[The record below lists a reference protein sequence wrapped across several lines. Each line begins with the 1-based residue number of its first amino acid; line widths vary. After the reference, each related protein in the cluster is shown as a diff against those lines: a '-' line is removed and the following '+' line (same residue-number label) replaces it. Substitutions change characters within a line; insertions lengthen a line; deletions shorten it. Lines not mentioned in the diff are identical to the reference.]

1 MKIFIVILV
10 VVVVFVATQAILT
23 RRLINI
29 GVALSKQAVPFSRV
43 NLEATERILVIG
55 DSTAVGTGAE
65 SPEVSIAGRVG
76 QTFPNAEITN
86 LGVNGAKT
94 HELIPRLEKIKDQ
107 HYELIMVHIGGN
119 DIVRFTNLDE
129 LTESIA
135 SVLDLATTLADN
147 VTLTTTGNMGTAKL
161 LPFASRGIYE
171 SRTRKVRTIFKEAA
185 EKRQVLYVDLFREK
199 PVDPFALDPDKFY
212 AADIF
217 HPSGEGYEDWY
228 KIIYRTL
235 EKISF

>member
-10 VVVVFVATQAILT
+10 VIIVFVATQAIQT
-23 RRLINI
+23 RRLVGI

-43 NLEATERILVIG
+43 DLESTQRILIIG

-76 QTFPNAEITN
+76 QSFPDAEITN
-86 LGVNGAKT
+86 LGVNGVKT
-94 HELIPRLEKIKDQ
+94 QELIERLEKIKDQ
-107 HYELIMVHIGGN
+107 RYQLIMVHIGGN
-119 DIVRFTNLDE
+119 DIVRFTNLAE
-129 LTESIA
+129 LTASIA

-161 LPFASRGIYE
+161 LPWASRGLYE
-171 SRTRKVRTIFKEAA
+171 SRTRKVRTIFKAA
-185 EKRQVLYVDLFREK
+185 SEKRGVLYVDLFREK
-199 PVDPFALDPDKFY
+199 PVDPFAMDPAKFY